1 MGKTT
6 AVLGLFSVFAL
17 VCLSR
22 PAPAQEGQF
31 VKAQEGQTQLVL
43 EEVLV
48 TAQKRERN
56 LQETPIAVTAL
67 TAAYLDN
74 FNIDE
79 VSEIGARSP
88 GFSMQQTDRSTTY
101 LSLRGAY
108 ASVAA
113 PGFDQPVA
121 VFIDEVY
128 YGRVSELQLD
138 LIDIARV
145 EVLRGPQGTLFGR
158 NVVGGAVSIITEQ
171 PDEDARGGI
180 KASFG
185 NLNSVNIGAKA
196 SGPLSDG
203 VFAGL
208 ALKYEDADG
217 WATNAVTGGKQGGV
231 ELFSGRGK
239 LRFLPSDGVDL
250 TLTAQH
256 SHDQS
261 GGIPFF
267 AIYGDPQLLPG
278 VIINDDED
286 YSGSTTQLA
295 VDGGTDRDSYGLTAN
310 LRWDNRWF
318 GGATLVSITSWRDSN
333 AVSTDLEEV
342 PYPDPSQFFRF
353 SNDSDVRQ
361 FSQELRLEGKSGP
374 LTWTAGLYY
383 LNLDAQRLAW
393 FTANVGLPGSLLDVI
408 PGPPFIP
415 IRFATQQDARVK
427 TKSYALFGEFTYA
440 LNDWSNLT
448 LGGRWTKDNKQGTT
462 AVAGQQPSPFLRFDQ
477 LPGFN
482 VPLDDSWDAFTPRI
496 IYDPSFDD
504 VGPFDNIFGYATVA
518 RGFKSGGY
526 NLADNAEGAQ
536 TSFDPELSWNYE
548 VGVKTRFWND
558 RGQLNAALFQVKS
571 KDLQVNQ
578 ILDAG
583 GIPTTFTSNA
593 GKSKVRGLELE
604 GSLLISENLQANFTY
619 AYTDGKYTE
628 FLSRNAN
635 TGQLQDFAGN
645 RLPQTPE
652 NTVSVDVEYSVP
664 LAAGELS
671 LLGNLSFRDDVT
683 FNPDAANEEMS
694 IFDNTGFINFN
705 LTALWAVGPWKIA
718 LWGKNLTD
726 ERSLIF
732 VVDALAGA
740 FLTPPEVF
748 SGEDYF
754 TGGLSNPRTYGVT
767 LSRTWD

>member
-1 MGKTT
+1 MGKT
-6 AVLGLFSVFAL
+6 AALGLFSVFAL
-17 VCLSR
+17 VCLSG
-22 PAPAQEGQF
+22 PALAQEGQL
-31 VKAQEGQTQLVL
+31 VEAADDYSHLVL
-43 EEVLV
+43 EEIVV

-67 TAAYLDN
+67 TASYLDN

-79 VSEIGARSP
+79 LSEIGARSP
-88 GFSMQQTDRSTTY
+88 GFSMHQTDRSTTY
-101 LSLRGAY
+101 LSLRGSF

-158 NVVGGAVSIITEQ
+158 NVVGGAISIITEE
-171 PDEDARGGI
+171 PDEDARGSI

-185 NLNSVNIGAKA
+185 NLNSVNVGAKA
-196 SGPLSDG
+196 SGPLGDN
-203 VFAGL
+203 VFAGV

-239 LRFLPSDGVDL
+239 LRFLPGDSVDV
-250 TLTAQH
+250 TLTAQY
-256 SHDQS
+256 SQDQS

-267 AIYGDPQLLPG
+267 AVHGDPQLLPG
-278 VIINDDED
+278 VIINDDQN
-286 YSGSTTQLA
+286 YSSSTTQLA
-295 VDGGTDRDSYGLTAN
+295 VDGGTDRESYGFNAN
-310 LRWDNRWF
+310 LQWDNDWF
-318 GGATLVSITSWRDSN
+318 GGATLVSVTSWRDSN

-342 PYPDPSQFFRF
+342 PFPDPSQFFRF
-353 SNDSDVRQ
+353 SNDSDVQQ
-361 FSQELRLEGKSGP
+361 FSQELRLEGDSGS
-374 LTWTAGLYY
+374 LAWTTGLYY

-393 FTANVGLPGSLLDVI
+393 FTANVGLPGSFLDVI

-415 IRFATQQDARVK
+415 IRFATHQDARVK
-427 TKSYALFGEFTYA
+427 TKSYAVFGEFTYA

-448 LGGRWTKDNKQGTT
+448 LGGRWTKDKKTGMT
-462 AVAGQQPSPFLRFDQ
+462 AVEGRQPSPFLRFDSV
-477 LPGFN
+477 PGYS

-496 IYDPSFDD
+496 IYDLSFDD
-504 VGPFDNIFGYATVA
+504 VGPFDNIFGYVTIA

-526 NLADNAEGAQ
+526 NLADNAAGAQ

-548 VGVKTRFWND
+548 IGIKTRFWSD

-593 GKSKVRGLELE
+593 GKSKVRGVELE

-652 NTVSVDVEYSVP
+652 NTVSFDVEYSVP
-664 LAAGELS
+664 LAIGELS

-683 FNPDAANEEMS
+683 FNPDAANEERS
-694 IFDNTGFINFN
+694 IFDNTGFINLN
-705 LTALWAVGPWKIA
+705 LTASYERGPWKVS

-726 ERSLIF
+726 ERSLLF

-740 FLTPPEVF
+740 FLTPPEIF

-754 TGGLSNPRTYGVT
+754 TGAISNPRTYGIT
-767 LSRTWD
+767 LSRSWE